1 MSVKEGDIVTLVLD
15 DAESDAR
22 VVKTYEDQD
31 YVDLE
36 VISGGPGAGVLYQT
50 VLPKD
55 KAGEGSIR
63 HFEKKT
69 AAEQKAIR
77 EEKAEEA
84 KDPAPGGKPAR
95 SAPGGETA

>member
-1 MSVKEGDIVTLVLD
+1 MKEGEIVSLVLD
-15 DAESDAR
+15 GAETDAE

-69 AAEQKAIR
+69 AAEQKAAR
-77 EEKAEEA
+77 EET